1 MPKTL
6 LDAYP
11 QFKDHPLTE
20 KVKESIPD
28 RMELYTKSPVLLDL
42 IRRVAD
48 ERGISIPTTPED
60 ETYDEET
67 FFTTAQKVL
76 DFRNGGSRENIS
88 FTELSSEAKDVLHE
102 LIDIFGMRRE
112 TEPSSPDFDVAFV
125 PGAAGKIP
133 ANRLA
138 YLRELESNGKLHTSN
153 IVLIGSERPVD
164 LKANASGLTEI
175 DRAGNAGYNSRGE
188 QAQTEFDIM
197 RNTASVAYGINEDD
211 WDIIEGIDVEVPH
224 DKGFHDAYR
233 VATTKVG
240 DQNIFVVSA
249 PMLEENRISASGKP
263 RNRANT
269 TDGYLMTAKLFNV
282 KPEDQLRAL
291 VVTDAVFTP
300 FQHVDA
306 EKVFAPFGVAV
317 ETAGFTR
324 AHAGMDTD
332 WPGGDSYYLQEI
344 LSNLRSTRDA
354 RDALVD

>member
-1 MPKTL
+1 MSKTL

-11 QFKDHPLTE
+11 QFQDHPLKEEVT
-20 KVKESIPD
+20 ESIKD
-28 RMELYTKSPVLLDL
+28 RMEAYTTSPLLLDL
-42 IRRVAD
+42 IRRVAN
-48 ERGISIPTTPED
+48 ERDISIPD
-60 ETYDEET
+60 EPYDEDT
-67 FFTTAQKVL
+67 FFDTAQKVL
-76 DFRNGGSRENIS
+76 DFRNGGAREDIS
-88 FTELSSEAKDVLHE
+88 FTELSGETKASLHE
-102 LIDIFGMRRE
+102 LIDIFAMRRE

-153 IVLIGSERPVD
+153 IVLIGSERPVNLVAD
-164 LKANASGLTEI
+164 SNGLTEI
-175 DRAGNAGYNSRGE
+175 DRAGAAGYNSHGE

-197 RNTASVAYGINEDD
+197 RNTASVAYGISEDE
-211 WDIIEGIDVEVPH
+211 WDIIEGVDVEVPH
-224 DKGFHDAYR
+224 DKGYHDTYR
-233 VATTKVG
+233 VATSKVG
-240 DQNIFVVSA
+240 DQNILIVSA
-249 PMLEENRISASGKP
+249 PMLEENRISANGKP

-282 KPEDQLRAL
+282 KPEDQLNAL

-306 EKVFAPFGVAV
+306 EKVFAPFGVKV

-324 AHAGMDTD
+324 EHAGMSTD

-344 LSNLRSTRDA
+344 LSTLRSTRDA